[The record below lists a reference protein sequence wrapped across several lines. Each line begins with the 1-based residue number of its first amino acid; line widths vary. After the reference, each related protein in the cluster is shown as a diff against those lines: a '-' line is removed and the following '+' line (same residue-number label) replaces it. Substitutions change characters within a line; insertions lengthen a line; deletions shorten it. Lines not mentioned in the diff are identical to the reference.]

1 MNLIKRLLSVFA
13 GIVSGALLTVLI
25 TRIKD
30 WNYRKRLLKNVDVF
44 AEPLEERF
52 NEIIDS
58 ITVKYDEVK
67 DAFSGFFEQKRT
79 KSVVTD
85 RNMKATSG

>member
-1 MNLIKRLLSVFA
+1 MVIF
-13 GIVSGALLTVLI
+13 
-25 TRIKD
+25 TRIKE
-30 WNYRKRLLKNVDVF
+30 WNYRKKLLKNVDVF
-44 AEPLEERF
+44 TEPVEERF

-67 DAFSGFFEQKRT
+67 DAFSGFFEQKRV

-85 RNMKATSG
+85 KSMKAASG

>member
-13 GIVSGALLTVLI
+13 GIVSSALLMVI
-25 TRIKD
+25 FTRIKE
-30 WNYRKRLLKNVDVF
+30 WNYRKRLQKNVDVF
-44 AEPLEERF
+44 TEPVEERF

-67 DAFSGFFEQKRT
+67 DAFSGFFEQKRANQLLQT
-79 KSVVTD
+79 KT
-85 RNMKATSG
+85 